1 MFEMFFLICNFSLL
15 ISISRQYMQS
25 CYAGWPNL
33 CLATVGT
40 VPRQFSF
47 YLDLLLISPAKT
59 LMQAVHR
66 TFPNIFT
73 VVFFSSSSLVL
84 AWWTRHAPDV

>member
-1 MFEMFFLICNFSLL
+1 
-15 ISISRQYMQS
+15 MQS
-25 CYAGWPNL
+25 CYVGWPNL

-73 VVFFSSSSLVL
+73 VVFFLLKVWYWLGGRKTRAGCVRIQYTSSCPRVL
-84 AWWTRHAPDV
+84 PRI